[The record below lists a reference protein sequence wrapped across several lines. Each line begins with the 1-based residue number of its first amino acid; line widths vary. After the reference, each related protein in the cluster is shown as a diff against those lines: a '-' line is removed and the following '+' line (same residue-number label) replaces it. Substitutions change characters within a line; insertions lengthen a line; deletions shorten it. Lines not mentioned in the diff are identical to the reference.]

1 MYLKLSSGEVVV
13 RHQLRTWMFHLET
26 WIEFQEVEGF
36 RFLVIQV
43 FHGPGTDVLH
53 HLG

>member
-1 MYLKLSSGEVVV
+1 MYLKLSSGEVDVS
-13 RHQLRTWMFHLET
+13 HHLRARMFHLET
-26 WIEFQEVEGF
+26 RIEFQDVEGF
-36 RFLVIQV
+36 HFLVIQE